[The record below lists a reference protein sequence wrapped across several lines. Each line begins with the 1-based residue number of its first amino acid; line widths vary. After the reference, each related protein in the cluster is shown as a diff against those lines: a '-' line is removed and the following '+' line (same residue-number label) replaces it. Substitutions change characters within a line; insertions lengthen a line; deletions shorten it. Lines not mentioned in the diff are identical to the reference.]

1 MWLAWEIAIVLAV
14 ALTVL
19 GAVLRRVDHPRAR
32 DLSPFA
38 FEAAVLFAL
47 YTLWRIA
54 GRLSIMEA
62 DQAIERGRQLW
73 DLQQTM
79 GLPDEADLQA
89 MILPHPWIVQFANI
103 YYAVA
108 HVPAMVLCLFWL
120 FARHRDYY
128 PPIRNALAASTAACL
143 AIQLWPVAPPRFV
156 VELGIVDTP
165 DLYDQSVYSALGYQV
180 AGQLQ
185 AMPSIH
191 VAWAVLVAVAV
202 WRAGGRVV
210 GHTRER
216 ARRAHHVGGD
226 GDGQPLLARRHR
238 RCRSGVAGA
247 AGRPLAAQP
256 VPPAAGRP
264 GLGPAAPTGVRGRR
278 RGPGT
283 SALVG
288 PVEQLGSADHVVNPG
303 TPGDFASPHHTI

>member
-19 GAVLRRVDHPRAR
+19 GAVLRRVGHPRAR

-202 WRAGGRVV
+202 WRAGGRVAGTLGSVHAVLTMWVVMVTGNHFWLDGIVAAVLVWLALRVDRWLRSRYRQRQVDRALAPPAVLTSV
-210 GHTRER
+210 GAVEDWEPVPSSVRSSSSD
-216 ARRAHHVGGD
+216 RRA
-226 GDGQPLLARRHR
+226 
-238 RCRSGVAGA
+238 
-247 AGRPLAAQP
+247 
-256 VPPAAGRP
+256 
-264 GLGPAAPTGVRGRR
+264 
-278 RGPGT
+278 T
-283 SALVG
+283 S
-288 PVEQLGSADHVVNPG
+288 
-303 TPGDFASPHHTI
+303 